1 MQMEEFSRPA
11 VPQKRFPPAFNRN
24 EIIWTDKEE
33 IFHPPKTQPEAI
45 LEVAPIKDGRVSLLD
60 RLSEF
65 MYDDMDVV
73 MDYWEENGSP
83 MVSYMSGRVGDIV
96 DEVNTNMEEHPG
108 EISF

>member
-1 MQMEEFSRPA
+1 MTPEFNP
-11 VPQKRFPPAFNRN
+11 NN
-24 EIIWTDKEE
+24 IIWTQLDQKE
-33 IFHPPKTQPEAI
+33 IVKPPKAQPQAT
-45 LEVAPIKDGRVSLLD
+45 LEDEPIKDQRVTLFD

-108 EISF
+108 EISS